1 MLDFEFSTAIS
12 GQLKTKG
19 ADPRLLYSSME
30 KFSLEESVQD
40 FKPQAQ
46 AYKTTKVSAQQQLD
60 FFHDFLEDPHDGSPV
75 VCISSFPTDARAK
88 IAALHVF
95 RNAMVAK
102 EGTVRKPVWV
112 TLYGDRFNYE
122 ELKNKR
128 PSMLFISNIV
138 LESTAYKM
146 ERLRDIL
153 EMFPDIPRV
162 VVTGG
167 TVDPTEL
174 FVRRLHLPINA
185 ALSIGPKHVVSNLL
199 ELMESS
205 LI

>member
-1 MLDFEFSTAIS
+1 MLDFEFSTEIS
-12 GQLKTKG
+12 AQLKTKG
-19 ADPRLLYSSME
+19 ADPRLLYTAME
-30 KFSLEESVQD
+30 KFSMESSVQD

-46 AYKTTKVSAQQQLD
+46 AYKTTKVSAHQQLD
-60 FFHDFLEDPHDGSPV
+60 FFQDLLEDPHDGNPV
-75 VCISSFPTDARAK
+75 VCIGSFPTDARAK

-95 RNAMVAK
+95 RNAMK
-102 EGTVRKPVWV
+102 DKTHTVRKPVWV

-153 EMFPDIPRV
+153 EMFPDIPRI

-167 TVDPTEL
+167 TLDPTEL

-185 ALSIGPKHVVSNLL
+185 AVSIGPKHVVSNLL

-205 LI
+205 IA